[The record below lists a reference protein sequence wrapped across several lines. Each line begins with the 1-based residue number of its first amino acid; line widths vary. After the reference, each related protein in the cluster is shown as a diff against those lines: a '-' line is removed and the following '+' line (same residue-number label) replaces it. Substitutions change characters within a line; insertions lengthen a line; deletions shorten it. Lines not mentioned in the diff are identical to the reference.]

1 VNILV
6 AVDFSNVTGPVMRIT
21 RRIAGTSGAHIY
33 LLHVADPEPDFMGY
47 DAGPEVVRDQVAES
61 YNKAHRHTQE
71 MAEGLRKSGLEA
83 TALTIQGAI
92 VDSVLKQ
99 AESLDAAL
107 VVVGSHGHGAVYDLL
122 VGSVS
127 EGIVRRSV
135 RPVLVVPARGN
146 DDDS

>member
-1 VNILV
+1 MNILL
-6 AVDFSNVTGPVMRIT
+6 AVDFSNVTKSVMRIT
-21 RRIAGTSGAHIY
+21 EKIAGNSGVHIY
-33 LLHVADPEPDFMGY
+33 ILHVADPEPEFMGY
-47 DAGPEVVRDQVAES
+47 DAGPEVVRDQVAKS
-61 YNKAHRHTQE
+61 HNDAHRRTQE
-71 MAEGLRKSGLEA
+71 LAESLRKSGLEA

-92 VDSVLKQ
+92 VESVLDQ
-99 AESLDAAL
+99 AEGLDAGL

-135 RPVLVVPARGN
+135 RPVLVVPAKGE

>member
-6 AVDFSNVTGPVMRIT
+6 AVDFSNATEPVMRIT
-21 RRIAGTSGAHIY
+21 RRIAGNSGAHIY

-61 YNKAHRHTQE
+61 YNKAHRRTQE
-71 MAEGLRKSGLEA
+71 MAEGLRNSGLEA

-92 VDSVLKQ
+92 VESVLDQ
-99 AESLDAAL
+99 AERLDAGF

-122 VGSVS
+122 VGSIS

-135 RPVLVVPARGN
+135 RPVLVVPARGK